1 MLNGTSVADSVH
13 LLEATESITVVLLEL
28 AKVVLIVGIEFS
40 AAWVGGVEIG
50 AAVLP
55 SIGLALLLLEDHLRI
70 GRRG

>member
-40 AAWVGGVEIG
+40 AA
-50 AAVLP
+50 
-55 SIGLALLLLEDHLRI
+55 
-70 GRRG
+70 